1 MITGLVKW
9 GELELAR
16 YLFDQM
22 SEPTLWLCFGEWL
35 LKILLYPLEL
45 HLWPYFQLFRRYLS
59 KGRILVSWTSIIYGF
74 TTHRMEKEVVKN
86 FASVDKVVLKPNLV
100 TFFSIFNACSHG
112 GLMDKGLNFFRKMID
127 KYEMALDIKH
137 YSCLIDMLM
146 RAGRL
151 KVAEKNGFGD
161 SVQYC

>member
-16 YLFDQM
+16 
-22 SEPTLWLCFGEWL
+22 
-35 LKILLYPLEL
+35 
-45 HLWPYFQLFRRYLS
+45 
-59 KGRILVSWTSIIYGF
+59 
-74 TTHRMEKEVVKN
+74 HRG
-86 FASVDKVVLKPNLV
+86 
-100 TFFSIFNACSHG
+100 I
-112 GLMDKGLNFFRKMID
+112 MDKGLNFFRKMID

-137 YSCLIDMLM
+137 YSSLIDMLR

-151 KVAEKNGFGD
+151 EVAEKNGFGD

>member
-16 YLFDQM
+16 
-22 SEPTLWLCFGEWL
+22 
-35 LKILLYPLEL
+35 
-45 HLWPYFQLFRRYLS
+45 
-59 KGRILVSWTSIIYGF
+59 
-74 TTHRMEKEVVKN
+74 
-86 FASVDKVVLKPNLV
+86 
-100 TFFSIFNACSHG
+100 HG